1 MFANAVVMQGPRD
14 LEMTSVALKSP
25 QQNEAV
31 VQIKHSGIS
40 TGTEKLF
47 WSGEMPPFPGMGYP
61 LVPGYEA
68 FGEIVELIDL
78 PGIYSLHSGSDD
90 EVVVHEFLKN
100 NQIDEIFF
108 ILNSTQI
115 DRQIVL
121 ATELLNMGFNLRI
134 LCNMHDEAKKN
145 RIQIHFEKLQ
155 NRLQVPI
162 HPISAKFKEGY
173 GFLSKKQKLKE
184 IKEKPKK
191 FSESEIKNYVSFPKT
206 LDTSTTEKLDK
217 FFLHPYLGLPIFFI
231 TLFFLFQIIYGVAE
245 PIQDFLGGV
254 FDYFGGLLQSN
265 LNSWLPNLLSSFIYD
280 GIYLGITT
288 VLTFVPVIVIFF
300 LMMSFIENSGY
311 LSRAAFVMDRMM
323 EKMGLDGRSFVMIL
337 FGFGCNVPALM
348 GTKIMRSKSIRYL
361 SMLIIPFS
369 LCSARLQV
377 FLFFTAI
384 FFEPRIGGLVLFL
397 MYIISFLLILFTAI
411 IFKKDQAD
419 NESVLIEMPAYQLP
433 TLRQN
438 MLTATHE
445 VKHFLTR
452 ASKFILGGVIV
463 VWLLTNIY
471 ISPELSVAD
480 SIGKVLNPIFDP
492 IGINDKLIIALIFGF
507 IAKEIVIGAL
517 AVIFSGNDSTLP
529 DLLFNYITWQ
539 QAISFMIFTLIYTP
553 CLSTIA
559 VIKNQSKG
567 KKLVLTSLIWS
578 LLLAWVISF
587 VTYQS
592 LLFLY

>member
-1 MFANAVVMQGPRD
+1 MKKIALIGMPNSGKSTFFNSISGASARIANWPGVTVD
-14 LEMTSVALKSP
+14 IESVRTF
-25 QQNEAV
+25 
-31 VQIKHSGIS
+31 I
-40 TGTEKLF
+40 
-47 WSGEMPPFPGMGYP
+47 
-61 LVPGYEA
+61 

-134 LCNMHDEAKKN
+134 LCNMYDDAKKN
-145 RIQIHFEKLQ
+145 GIQIHFEKLQ
-155 NRLQVPI
+155 KRLQVPI

-173 GFLSKKQKLKE
+173 DFLSKKQELKKR
-184 IKEKPKK
+184 KEKSKK
-191 FSESEIKNYVSFPKT
+191 FSDSEIKNYVSFPKT
-206 LDTSTTEKLDK
+206 LDTSTSEKLDK

-265 LNSWLPNLLSSFIYD
+265 LALWLPNLLSSFIYD
-280 GIYLGITT
+280 GMYLGITT
-288 VLTFVPVIVIFF
+288 VLTFVPVIIIFF
-300 LMMSFIENSGY
+300 LIMSFIENSGY
-311 LSRAAFVMDRMM
+311 LSRAAFLVDRSM
-323 EKMGLDGRSFVMIL
+323 EKMGLDGRSFVLIL

-433 TLRQN
+433 SLRQN
-438 MLTATHE
+438 ILTATHDVE
-445 VKHFLTR
+445 HFLTR

-463 VWLLTNIY
+463 VWFLTNTY
-471 ISPELSVAD
+471 LSSDLSVAD
-480 SIGKVLNPIFDP
+480 FIGNTLNPIFDP

-507 IAKEIVIGAL
+507 IAKEILIGAL
-517 AVIFSGNDSTLP
+517 AVIFSSNMDSLGDILQTEI
-529 DLLFNYITWQ
+529 NWQ
-539 QAISFMIFTLIYTP
+539 QALSFMTFTLIYTP

-559 VIKNQSKG
+559 TIKSQSKNIRLVATSLLWS
-567 KKLVLTSLIWS
+567 LVLAWIVSFCFYQLLINFS
-578 LLLAWVISF
+578 S
-587 VTYQS
+587 
-592 LLFLY
+592 